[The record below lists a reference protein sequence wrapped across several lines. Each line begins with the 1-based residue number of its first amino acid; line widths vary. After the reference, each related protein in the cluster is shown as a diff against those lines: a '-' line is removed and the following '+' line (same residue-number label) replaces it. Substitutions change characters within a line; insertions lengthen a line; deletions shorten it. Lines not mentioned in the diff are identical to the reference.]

1 MCYLHCVSII
11 IIWGKIPYCGS
22 FTSKSLYV
30 FFRNPDNEKTML
42 NIKIYHHDT
51 VYDVLNIPNL
61 SAADIF

>member
-1 MCYLHCVSII
+1 MGVSL
-11 IIWGKIPYCGS
+11 PNRS
-22 FTSKSLYV
+22 MF